1 MIPAFSTLLQTPVLA
16 DSSVVTYFVQSNF
29 AGQVIVV
36 ILVVFSVVAWGA
48 MLCKNADL
56 NAMDTANKNA
66 QLRLSKSNS
75 LQEAAASKNISGP
88 DATLMRDAVA
98 EWERSGYG
106 LDDSVESRSI
116 RMGHV
121 ENALQRTL
129 ARQVIKCESKMTLLG
144 TIISGAPFLGLLGT
158 AWGVMDCFGSMSAQ
172 ASVTLN
178 DLAPG
183 VAGALLTTVAGLL
196 VAIPSV
202 FGYNYLSTRTRKAVT
217 DMENFASLLADR
229 LELESRARELN
240 SRSAQQRLQT
250 PPQYP
255 TAPQSAYAQSAYAQ
269 APNGYAQSAQA
280 QFGQAPFSQPAFER
294 SAPQAPGQAA
304 PVFASNSAT
313 ANFTAPGQ
321 NAAIPTP
328 IYPNSPLPPEPRAER
343 KIPQADI
350 PQAGGAQP
358 GIIQAGVAQAGVMPS
373 GAAQAG
379 GAQNGAQD
387 SARAAPFEPQSSPFP
402 AGALPSDPAPA
413 NAPEEIAENAAA
425 PQPPK
430 APGRVIK
437 FSIDDDDDDSD
448 SPAPSRNFD

>member
-16 DSSVVTYFVQSNF
+16 DSSVATYFVQSNF

-75 LQEAAASKNISGP
+75 LKEAAALKNISGP

-240 SRSAQQRLQT
+240 SRSAQQRVQT

-255 TAPQSAYAQSAYAQ
+255 HAPQSAYTQSAYAQ
-269 APNGYAQSAQA
+269 AQNAHAQNA
-280 QFGQAPFSQPAFER
+280 QAPFGQTPFSQSQFGP
-294 SAPQAPGQAA
+294 SAAQPPNQAA
-304 PVFASNSAT
+304 PAFAQNSA
-313 ANFTAPGQ
+313 APNFTAPAQG
-321 NAAIPTP
+321 AAIPTP
-328 IYPNSPLPPEPRAER
+328 IYPNSPLPPERSPEP
-343 KIPQADI
+343 KIPQTDI
-350 PQAGGAQP
+350 PRTLGAQSGVVQAGGAQ
-358 GIIQAGVAQAGVMPS
+358 S
-373 GAAQAG
+373 G
-379 GAQNGAQD
+379 GAQD
-387 SARAAPFEPQSSPFP
+387 SARALSFGPQSAPY
-402 AGALPSDPAPA
+402 PAPA
-413 NAPEEIAENAAA
+413 NSAEDAAKNAGAA
-425 PQPPK
+425 QPPK
-430 APGRVIK
+430 ASGRVIK
-437 FSIDDDDDDSD
+437 FSIDDDDDDTD